1 MDTRER
7 VLRHIEKGN
16 EQERKKTVQAEFLKK
31 QQAYRSL
38 KAQEAREAM
47 LSRIAAE
54 KKRNTPA
61 EARNEFGR
69 FRMSEQ
75 ERVELRAVCKSLNV
89 TESQFLRDS
98 VREAV
103 MLIYNEKKVK

>member
-1 MDTRER
+1 MGTRER
-7 VLRHIEKGN
+7 VLKHIEKGN
-16 EQERKKTVQAEFLKK
+16 EQMRKKAVQAEFLLK
-31 QQAYRSL
+31 QEAYRSL

-54 KKRNTPA
+54 KKRNTP
-61 EARNEFGR
+61 EDARTKFGH

-75 ERVELRAVCKSLNV
+75 ERVELQAVCKSLNI

-103 MLIYNEKKVK
+103 MLIYNEKVK

>member
-7 VLRHIEKGN
+7 VLKHIEKGT
-16 EQERKKTVQAEFLKK
+16 ELQRKKTVQAEFLLK
-31 QQAYRSL
+31 QEAYRSL

-75 ERVELRAVCKSLNV
+75 ERVELRAVCKALTC

-103 MLIYNEKKVK
+103 MLIYNGKVK

>member
-7 VLRHIEKGN
+7 VLKHIEKGT

-31 QQAYRSL
+31 QEAYRSL
-38 KAQEAREAM
+38 KARKAREAM
-47 LSRIAAE
+47 LLRIAAE
-54 KKRNTPA
+54 KKRNTQA

-69 FRMSEQ
+69 FRMTEQ
-75 ERVELRAVCKSLNV
+75 ERVELQAVCKALTV

-103 MLIYNEKKVK
+103 MLIFNGKVK

>member
-1 MDTRER
+1 MDTQER
-7 VLRHIEKGN
+7 VLRHIKKGN
-16 EQERKKTVQAEFLKK
+16 ELERKKAVQGEFLKK
-31 QQAYRSL
+31 QEAYRNQ

-61 EARNEFGR
+61 EARTKFGH

-75 ERVELRAVCKSLNV
+75 ERVELQAVCKALTV

-103 MLIYNEKKVK
+103 MLIYNEKVK

>member
-7 VLRHIEKGN
+7 VLKHIEKGN

-31 QQAYRSL
+31 QEAYRNQ
-38 KAQEAREAM
+38 KAQEVREAV

-69 FRMSEQ
+69 FRMTEQ
-75 ERVELRAVCKSLNV
+75 ERVELQAVCKALTV

-103 MLIYNEKKVK
+103 MLIYNEKVK

>member
-16 EQERKKTVQAEFLKK
+16 EQERKKTVQAEFLKR
-31 QQAYRSL
+31 QQTYRNL

-47 LSRIAAE
+47 LSRITAE
-54 KKRNTPA
+54 KKRNAPA

-69 FRMSEQ
+69 FRMTEQ
-75 ERVELRAVCKSLNV
+75 ERVELQAVCKALTV

-103 MLIYNEKKVK
+103 MLIYNEKVK

>member
-7 VLRHIEKGN
+7 VLKHIEKGT
-16 EQERKKTVQAEFLKK
+16 ELQRKKTVQAEFLLK
-31 QQAYRSL
+31 QEAYRSL

-54 KKRNTPA
+54 KKRNTSA
-61 EARNEFGR
+61 DARTKFGH

-75 ERVELRAVCKSLNV
+75 ERVELQAVCRALDL

-103 MLIYNEKKVK
+103 MLIYNGKVK

>member
-7 VLRHIEKGN
+7 VLKHIEKGN
-16 EQERKKTVQAEFLKK
+16 EQERKKTVQGEFLKK
-31 QQAYRSL
+31 QEAYRNQ

-54 KKRNTPA
+54 KKRSQA
-61 EARNEFGR
+61 EQARTEFGR
-69 FRMSEQ
+69 FRMTEQ
-75 ERVELRAVCKSLNV
+75 ERVELQAVCKALTV

-103 MLIYNEKKVK
+103 MLIYNEKVK

>member
-1 MDTRER
+1 MDTQER
-7 VLRHIEKGN
+7 VLRHIKKGN
-16 EQERKKTVQAEFLKK
+16 ELERKKTVQGEFLKK
-31 QQAYRSL
+31 QEAYRNQ

-47 LSRIAAE
+47 LSRITAE
-54 KKRNTPA
+54 KKRNAPT

-69 FRMSEQ
+69 FRMTEQ
-75 ERVELRAVCKSLNV
+75 ERVELQAVCKALTV

-103 MLIYNEKKVK
+103 MLIYNEKVK